1 MKPRG
6 HHPKPFRTLLYL
18 LTAIALIAAAC
29 GGSDTDDASEGDA
42 VSGDGGEES
51 SSGGASSDEGGSSVP
66 AGIGPTTDL
75 TEGTGGELII
85 GMTASNIPLLD
96 TGLSQNEGYEGIRF
110 VGNQLYDGLTRFDL
124 SSEEGVPE
132 VVPALAESWEASE
145 DLVTWTFVLREGVT
159 FHDGTPWDA
168 DAAVFNLERYT
179 DEDSPNFYPELAAQ
193 GGINVGGIDTVS
205 KIDDMTIEITT
216 NGPWSYLPI
225 DLAAV
230 FFGSPTA
237 IQELGNEAFGEAP
250 VGTGPFT
257 FVELVRGERLVLDR
271 NEEYW
276 RGAPALDRVILRPI
290 PDSTARVAALQAGEV
305 DWIEVPLPDDIPGLV
320 ENDFQVLLNTY
331 DHIWPWVLDTTKPPF
346 DDVRVRQALNYAINR
361 PSLSDDILQGT
372 AQPANQSVPTANF
385 AYEPSNETYSYD
397 PDLAMELLTEA
408 GYPDGFSFRL
418 SFPTSGSGNMSPIPM
433 NESLQADLAA
443 IGITVELEPIEWA
456 AMLEDFF
463 IGNIPGGAEAINI
476 SLSYQQEGFWS
487 LWFGSESA
495 LNAGKYSNAEVDA
508 LFDQAKQTEMPADR
522 AAIYSEAATYITNDA
537 AWLFVVSDLNPRA
550 VSPEVHNFRM
560 AQSWFVDLTE
570 VWVG

>member
-1 MKPRG
+1 MSPSVKRLWHPRVLL
-6 HHPKPFRTLLYL
+6 TLLTIFML
-18 LTAIALIAAAC
+18 FTASC
-29 GGSDTDDASEGDA
+29 GNDDSNDTSETQ
-42 VSGDGGEES
+42 EE
-51 SSGGASSDEGGSSVP
+51 A

-75 TEGTGGELII
+75 TQGTGGELVI

-96 TGLSQNEGYEGIRF
+96 TGLAQNEGYEGIRF

-132 VVPALAESWEASE
+132 VVPALAESWEVSE
-145 DLVTWTFVLREGVT
+145 DLVTWTFTLREGVT
-159 FHDGTPWDA
+159 FHDGEPWNA

-179 DEDSPNFYPELAAQ
+179 DEEAPHYYPELAAQ

-205 KIDDMTIEITT
+205 KIDEMTIEITT

-250 VGTGPFT
+250 VGTGPFK
-257 FVELVRGERLVLDR
+257 FVELERGERLVMEK
-271 NEEYW
+271 NEDYW
-276 RGAPALDRVILRPI
+276 RGAPALDTLVLRPI
-290 PDSTARVAALQAGEV
+290 PDSTARVAALRAGEV
-305 DWIEVPLPDDIPGLV
+305 AWIEVPLPDDIPGLV
-320 ENDFQVLLNTY
+320 DAGFQVLLNTY
-331 DHIWPWVLDTTKPPF
+331 DHIWPWVLDTSKPPF

-361 PSLSDDILQGT
+361 ESLSTDILQGT
-372 AQPANQSVPTANF
+372 AQPAYQAVPSANF
-385 AYEPSNETYSYD
+385 AFDGGDDVYSYD

-408 GYPDGFSFRL
+408 GYPDGLSFRL

-443 IGITVELEPIEWA
+443 VGIEVQLEPIEWA

-463 IGNIPGGAEAINI
+463 IGNIPGGAEALNI
-476 SLSYQQEGFWS
+476 SLSYQQEGFWA
-487 LWFGSESA
+487 LWFGSESG
-495 LNAGKYSNAEVDA
+495 LNAGKYSNADVDA
-508 LFDQAKQTEMPADR
+508 LFEEAQNTEVPADR
-522 AAIYSEAATYITNDA
+522 ASIYSEAAEYITADA

-550 VSPEVHNFRM
+550 VAPQVHNFRM